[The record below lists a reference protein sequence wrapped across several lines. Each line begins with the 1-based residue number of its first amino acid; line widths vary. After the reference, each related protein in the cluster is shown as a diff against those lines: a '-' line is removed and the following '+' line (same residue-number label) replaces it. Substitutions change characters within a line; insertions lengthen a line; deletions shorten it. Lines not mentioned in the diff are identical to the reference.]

1 MNEFTITNE
10 KINKLRHTIRLLENI
25 EKNDIENFCMKN
37 EVLLDKWKSLV
48 RNIDLFYTDAYTINL
63 EYKKFNIE
71 KEYIELKKCMSDEQ
85 FKSLSTFLII
95 FGDNVNMLNSYF
107 QRFRINI
114 NKYSPILEIK
124 NLIKDFLI
132 ENKMLNEDT
141 NNAFIS
147 IDKLYDILIYNIF
160 NKSNINITHLIINKE
175 CNYDYFRKS
184 FFPYIQLNF
193 LLEDIDI
200 PNEIRE
206 LIDKFNN
213 LRDKLEV

>member
-1 MNEFTITNE
+1 MKEYTITTE
-10 KINKLRHTIRLLENI
+10 KMNKLRRTIRLLENI
-25 EKNDIENFCMKN
+25 EKNNMKAFCVKDDTLFHRLN
-37 EVLLDKWKSLV
+37 NLIQ
-48 RNIDLFYTDAYTINL
+48 NIDLIYADTYMINF

-85 FKSLSTFLII
+85 FKSLSTFLIT

-107 QRFRINI
+107 QKFRINI

-132 ENKMLNEDT
+132 ENKMLSEDI
-141 NNAFIS
+141 NNVFIS
-147 IDKLYDILIYNIF
+147 LDKLYDILIYNIF

-193 LLEDIDI
+193 LLKDIDI

-213 LRDKLEV
+213 LRDRLET